1 VSESARQMWDER
13 YAASEAVW
21 SRTPNLWVEQVAS
34 GFTRGTAL
42 DLAAGEGRN
51 ALWLAENGWDATA
64 VDFFQVALDRAA
76 TWAAQRLGDGPGR
89 LITVVADLLEYRPT
103 STFDLV
109 LVVYL
114 HLPAEQ
120 RRQVLRQAA
129 ASAVGPGGRL
139 LVVAHDS
146 TNLTDGVGGP
156 QDPGVLYTAQDVA
169 DDIAGLGLAPVR
181 LERVRRLVTT
191 PDGAQR
197 EAVDALALFGR
208 A

>member
-1 VSESARQMWDER
+1 MSDSARQMWDER
-13 YAASEAVW
+13 YAANDAVW
-21 SRTPNLWVEQVAS
+21 SRTPNVWVEQVTS
-34 GFTRGTAL
+34 GLMPGNAL

-51 ALWLAENGWDATA
+51 GLWLAENGWDATA
-64 VDFFQVALDRAA
+64 VDFSQVALDRAA

-114 HLPAEQ
+114 HLPAAQ
-120 RRQVLRQAA
+120 RRKVLRQAA
-129 ASAVGPGGRL
+129 APAVGPGSLL

-208 A
+208 T

>member
-1 VSESARQMWDER
+1 MSDSARQMWDER
-13 YAASEAVW
+13 YAANDAVW
-21 SRTPNLWVEQVAS
+21 SRTPNVWVEQVTS
-34 GFTRGTAL
+34 GLMPGNAL

-51 ALWLAENGWDATA
+51 GLWLAENGWDATA
-64 VDFFQVALDRAA
+64 VDFSQVALDRAA

-139 LVVAHDS
+139 LAVAHDS

>member
-1 VSESARQMWDER
+1 MSESARQMWDER
-13 YAASEAVW
+13 YAASDAVW
-21 SRTPNLWVEQVAS
+21 SRTPNVWVEQVTS
-34 GFTRGTAL
+34 GLMPGNAL

-51 ALWLAENGWDATA
+51 GLWLAENGWDATA
-64 VDFFQVALDRAA
+64 VDFSQVALDRAA

-139 LVVAHDS
+139 LAVAHDS